1 MKAEFLRD
9 ENNNIW
15 FTFAKDIQI
24 RRIHSKVSLTGYD
37 SKKVGETLT
46 ANQLA

>member
-24 RRIHSKVSLTGYD
+24 RRTHSKVSLTGYD

>member
-15 FTFAKDIQI
+15 FTYARDIQI
-24 RRIHSKVSLTGYD
+24 RRLQNKSNVVVFD
-37 SKKVGETLT
+37 SRAAAEK
-46 ANQLA
+46 